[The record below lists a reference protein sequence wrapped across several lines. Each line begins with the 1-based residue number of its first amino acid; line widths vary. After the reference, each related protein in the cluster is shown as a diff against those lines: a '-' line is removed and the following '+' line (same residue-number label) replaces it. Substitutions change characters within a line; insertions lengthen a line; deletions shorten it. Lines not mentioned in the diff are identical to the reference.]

1 MRGVTTRGWTEM
13 CYGAMGTTTYYA
25 LAEAMT
31 GLERG
36 AGAVI
41 TSSGLSACTMA
52 ILPFVSA
59 GDHVL
64 VTDSVYG
71 PTRRFC
77 DTVLRRFGVET
88 TYYAPGMGE
97 DIEKTVQTRN
107 QTCLCGGTGVSDL

>member
-1 MRGVTTRGWTEM
+1 
-13 CYGAMGTTTYYA
+13 
-25 LAEAMT
+25 
-31 GLERG
+31 
-36 AGAVI
+36 
-41 TSSGLSACTMA
+41 MA

-97 DIEKTVQTRN
+97 DIERLFRPETRLVFAEAPGSL
-107 QTCLCGGTGVSDL
+107 TFEMEDIPAVAEAARRHG